1 MKKCQKCLKI
11 KPFFYSILQQFY
23 KCPNMPISSVPA
35 CFFHFCDERFLRV
48 VSSPSNERFYN
59 LYEKCWLYNYK
70 VIYFESNVKTV
81 QNRCIIDF
89 SNLPHDTSTAINI
102 IDFCSQGQRS
112 PASKLYIVEKPHKH
126 THQELVPLYTRI
138 FFRIETLHTY
148 QELNTQHKHIY
159 KTTLLHFI
167 KNAAKSKYF
176 QEQISVSNN

>member
-1 MKKCQKCLKI
+1 MKDFITCMKNVDYTII
-11 KPFFYSILQQFY
+11 KSF
-23 KCPNMPISSVPA
+23 ISS
-35 CFFHFCDERFLRV
+35 RILKL
-48 VSSPSNERFYN
+48 S
-59 LYEKCWLYNYK
+59 
-70 VIYFESNVKTV
+70 KTAV
-81 QNRCIIDF
+81 IIDF